1 MRLRLLRYLLLD
13 LLGLWCPLP
22 DCLALGKAGQLLGG
36 IVVVSGQNTSKEPGS
51 PALPP
56 KPDRCRGYYDV
67 MGQFDPAFSCNTSIY
82 QFCCGTCGYRYC
94 CQFKESKLDQGICSN
109 YDTPNW
115 ANVSKFPQRPDD
127 STFEHARDKTNL
139 IVYFICGVV
148 AIMVLVGIFTKL
160 GLEKS
165 QRPQRELN
173 VSRALTDAMKQQGQ
187 CTTSHLERDGK
198 VAIHVQHESMQPI
211 TSRDNF
217 DYLHLQNFPFATV
230 AADLDQTQM
239 NNAGTTYPL
248 ISQMAQP
255 HSYSTL
261 GQGSHSFEQQVPGK
275 ELNKY
280 ASLKAVAEKANDDFF
295 AKRQHFAELAAKG
308 SLPLHPVQMPM
319 DLDDPVRVS
328 DTYNPKPPGQRNK
341 ITKMHTHPLVFD
353 SDYKT
358 WDTNDTTIRRQAYA
372 NKRPCTVGP
381 VAEKAS
387 PQAQHYLGQQP
398 YFVTNSKTEVT
409 V

>member
-1 MRLRLLRYLLLD
+1 MRLRLMRYLLLD
-13 LLGLWCPLP
+13 LLGLWCPVL
-22 DCLALGKAGQLLGG
+22 DCMAQGKSGQQLGG
-36 IVVVSGQNTSKEPGS
+36 IVVVSGQNTSKEPGA
-51 PALPP
+51 PEMPP

-67 MGQFDPAFSCNTSIY
+67 MGQFDPAFNCNTSIY
-82 QFCCGTCGYRYC
+82 QYCCGTCGYRYC
-94 CQFKESKLDQGICSN
+94 CQFKESKLDQSICSN

-115 ANVSKFPQRPDD
+115 ANASKYPQRPDE
-127 STFEHARDKTNL
+127 STFDHTRDKTNL

-198 VAIHVQHESMQPI
+198 VAIHVQHESMQPT
-211 TSRDNF
+211 TSRNNF
-217 DYLHLQNFPFATV
+217 GNLHSSK
-230 AADLDQTQM
+230 M
-239 NNAGTTYPL
+239 NNVGPTYPL

-308 SLPLHPVQMPM
+308 TLPLHPVQMPM
-319 DLDDPVRVS
+319 DHDDPVHGS
-328 DTYNPKPPGQRNK
+328 DTFNAKLPGQRNK

-381 VAEKAS
+381 LAEKAS

>member
-1 MRLRLLRYLLLD
+1 MRLRLMRYLLLD
-13 LLGLWCPLP
+13 LLGLWCPVL
-22 DCLALGKAGQLLGG
+22 DCMAQGKSGQQLGG
-36 IVVVSGQNTSKEPGS
+36 IVVVSGQNTSKEPGA
-51 PALPP
+51 PEMPP

-67 MGQFDPAFSCNTSIY
+67 MGQFDPAFNCNTSIY
-82 QFCCGTCGYRYC
+82 QYCCGTCGYRYC
-94 CQFKESKLDQGICSN
+94 CQFKESKLDQSICSN

-115 ANVSKFPQRPDD
+115 ANASKYPQRPDE
-127 STFEHARDKTNL
+127 STFDHARDKTNL

-198 VAIHVQHESMQPI
+198 VAIHVQHESMQPT
-211 TSRDNF
+211 TSRNNF
-217 DYLHLQNFPFATV
+217 
-230 AADLDQTQM
+230 
-239 NNAGTTYPL
+239 
-248 ISQMAQP
+248 
-255 HSYSTL
+255 
-261 GQGSHSFEQQVPGK
+261 
-275 ELNKY
+275 
-280 ASLKAVAEKANDDFF
+280 AEKANDDFF

-308 SLPLHPVQMPM
+308 TLPLHPVQMPM
-319 DLDDPVRVS
+319 DHDDPVHGS
-328 DTYNPKPPGQRNK
+328 DTFNAKLPGQRNK

-381 VAEKAS
+381 LAEKAS